1 MSEILNLARS
11 FEEKLKQQASDT
23 DEKIKAALKQHESAL
38 LECLKAE
45 QKKIESAIQEHSRRL
60 RASLLK
66 SWLGALIAMLA
77 VLMLGGGVLYWMTT
91 EIRNR
96 YAELD
101 KLPNAKVTTCGKL
114 GRLCVEID
122 PIAPTYG
129 PNGEYRVV
137 KGG

>member
-1 MSEILNLARS
+1 
-11 FEEKLKQQASDT
+11 
-23 DEKIKAALKQHESAL
+23 
-38 LECLKAE
+38 
-45 QKKIESAIQEHSRRL
+45 
-60 RASLLK
+60 
-66 SWLGALIAMLA
+66 
-77 VLMLGGGVLYWMTT
+77 MTT

>member
-38 LECLKAE
+38 LECLKTE

-77 VLMLGGGVLYWMTT
+77 VLMLGGGILYWMTT

-96 YAELD
+96 YAEL
-101 KLPNAKVTTCGKL
+101 
-114 GRLCVEID
+114 
-122 PIAPTYG
+122 
-129 PNGEYRVV
+129 
-137 KGG
+137 